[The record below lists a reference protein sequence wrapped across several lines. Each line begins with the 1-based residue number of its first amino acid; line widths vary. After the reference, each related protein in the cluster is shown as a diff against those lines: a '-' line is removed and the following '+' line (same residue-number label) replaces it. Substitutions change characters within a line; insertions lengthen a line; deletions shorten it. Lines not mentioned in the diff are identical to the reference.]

1 MIHNMIFRTQPQA
14 LYKTDNVSLE
24 HAVPSLQWVWTLWA
38 EQFARA
44 AVCSCICDHTWDDMS
59 CDFLDVF
66 KPLLPFRIDEWET

>member
-1 MIHNMIFRTQPQA
+1 MGLDVVGGTICKEQPVNE
-14 LYKTDNVSLE
+14 YM
-24 HAVPSLQWVWTLWA
+24 
-38 EQFARA
+38 A